1 MWRGMP
7 FGHRAEIVHFGGRRR
22 VSLVFLQG
30 TGRALDD
37 DVESGHGGRMEP
49 NQMPTLEERVADLEA
64 KMTPDLR
71 DEMLRGFDR
80 MVDLFGQMNK
90 RFEAAERRFER
101 VEGRFEEVERRFER
115 VEGRFEQ
122 MERRFEQVERRFDQV
137 DQRFEQLD
145 KRLDRLENRFER
157 LDDKVDR
164 HFMWIVGI
172 QFTMM
177 IVFIGA
183 LAAAYLRS
191 A

>member
-1 MWRGMP
+1 VNARILARNAV
-7 FGHRAEIVHFGGRRR
+7 GHRAEIAHFGGRRG
-22 VSLVFLQG
+22 VSLVFLKG
-30 TGRALDD
+30 TRHAPDD

-64 KMTPDLR
+64 KVTPDLR
-71 DEMLRGFDR
+71 GEMVRGFDR
-80 MVDLFGQMNK
+80 MTDLFGQMDK
-90 RFEAAERRFER
+90 
-101 VEGRFEEVERRFER
+101 
-115 VEGRFEQ
+115 
-122 MERRFEQVERRFDQV
+122 RFEQVERRFDQV

-145 KRLDRLENRFER
+145 RRLDRLENRFER

-177 IVFIGA
+177 ILFIGA

>member
-1 MWRGMP
+1 MDARILARNAI
-7 FGHRAEIVHFGGRRR
+7 GHRAEIAYFGGRRR

-37 DVESGHGGRMEP
+37 DVESGHDGRMEP

-80 MVDLFGQMNK
+80 MTDLFGQMDK
-90 RFEAAERRFER
+90 RFEQ
-101 VEGRFEEVERRFER
+101 V
-115 VEGRFEQ
+115 
-122 MERRFEQVERRFDQV
+122 ERRFEQVERRFDQV

-157 LDDKVDR
+157 LDDKVDG

-172 QFTMM
+172 QFAMM

-183 LAAAYLRS
+183 LVAAYLRS
-191 A
+191 V

>member
-1 MWRGMP
+1 MNARILARNAV
-7 FGHRAEIVHFGGRRR
+7 GHRAEIAHFSGCRR
-22 VSLVFLQG
+22 VSLVFLEG

-37 DVESGHGGRMEP
+37 DVESGHDGRTDP

-71 DEMLRGFDR
+71 DEMVRGFGR
-80 MVDLFGQMNK
+80 MADLFG
-90 RFEAAERRFER
+90 
-101 VEGRFEEVERRFER
+101 
-115 VEGRFEQ
+115 Q
-122 MERRFEQVERRFDQV
+122 MERRFEQ
-137 DQRFEQLD
+137 RFEQIDKRFEQVDKRFEQVEKRFEQVD
-145 KRLDRLENRFER
+145 KRLDRLDDRLER

>member
-1 MWRGMP
+1 VNARILARNAIGA
-7 FGHRAEIVHFGGRRR
+7 RAEIAHFGGRRG
-22 VSLVFLQG
+22 VSLVFPRG
-30 TGRALDD
+30 TRHAPDD

-80 MVDLFGQMNK
+80 MTDLFGQMDK
-90 RFEAAERRFER
+90 
-101 VEGRFEEVERRFER
+101 RFEEVERRFER

>member
-1 MWRGMP
+1 
-7 FGHRAEIVHFGGRRR
+7 
-22 VSLVFLQG
+22 
-30 TGRALDD
+30 
-37 DVESGHGGRMEP
+37 
-49 NQMPTLEERVADLEA
+49 MPTLEERVADLEA

-80 MVDLFGQMNK
+80 MADLF
-90 RFEAAERRFER
+90 A
-101 VEGRFEEVERRFER
+101 
-115 VEGRFEQ
+115 
-122 MERRFEQVERRFDQV
+122 
-137 DQRFEQLD
+137 QLD